1 MIQCIFF
8 RTNLVSLKDIGLSQS
23 AHCNLH
29 DGNIGTKQNDH
40 EIKLATKS
48 RRVSTSNVSGKYC
61 TDMKSFGCTK
71 KNNFHIHMLLIQW

>member
-29 DGNIGTKQNDH
+29 DVNNGTKQNDH
-40 EIKLATKS
+40 DIKLAAKS
-48 RRVSTSNVSGKYC
+48 RRLSTSNVSGKYF
-61 TDMKSFGCTK
+61 TDMKSFGYAK
-71 KNNFHIHMLLIQW
+71 